1 MTRNEFIRRLRSGLK
16 GMPAAEQA
24 EMVADYEAHFDAGA
38 AEGRSEIEIAEAL
51 GNPGRL
57 ARELRLEAGIKQ
69 WREDRSPSAAW
80 TAVVGILGLAT
91 IDILILVPIIL
102 PIIAVIF
109 ALYVASAA
117 VFFAGGVVMLAG
129 PFADSDVIVNGFAVF
144 LLGLVTQREADDA
157 VDIARTT
164 GGVQKVVRLFEI
176 IGDDEARRLDL
187 TSSESKTPPA
197 K

>member
-1 MTRNEFIRRLRSGLK
+1 MTRNEFIRRLKSGLK
-16 GMPAAEQA
+16 GMPAADQA
-24 EMVADYEAHFDAGA
+24 EMIADYEEHFDAGA

-51 GNPGRL
+51 GNPSRL

-109 ALYVASAA
+109 ALYVACAA

-129 PFADSDVIVNGFAVF
+129 PFADTDMIVNGFAVF
-144 LLGLVTQREADDA
+144 LAGLGIMGLATAAGAILTIVTIGFVNLMIWFGRLHYRVIQPAINTNDAD
-157 VDIARTT
+157 
-164 GGVQKVVRLFEI
+164 E
-176 IGDDEARRLDL
+176 
-187 TSSESKTPPA
+187 
-197 K
+197 

>member
-38 AEGRSEIEIAEAL
+38 AEGRSETEIAEAL
-51 GNPGRL
+51 GNPARL

-102 PIIAVIF
+102 PIIASIL
-109 ALYVASAA
+109 ALYVACGA
-117 VFFAGGVVMLAG
+117 VFFAGGVVMIAG
-129 PFADSDVIVNGFAVF
+129 PFADIGIAVNGFALF
-144 LLGLVTQREADDA
+144 LLGLGLMAFAISAAAIITIVTIGFVNAMIWFGRLHYRVIQPAITTSA
-157 VDIARTT
+157 V
-164 GGVQKVVRLFEI
+164 
-176 IGDDEARRLDL
+176 
-187 TSSESKTPPA
+187 ES
-197 K
+197 

>member
-144 LLGLVTQREADDA
+144 LLGLGIMGLATAAGAIVTIVTNGFVNAM
-157 VDIARTT
+157 IWF
-164 GGVQKVVRLFEI
+164 GRLHYRVI
-176 IGDDEARRLDL
+176 QPAISTNDE
-187 TSSESKTPPA
+187 
-197 K
+197 